1 MIKAKILD
9 VSKIYGGKEYFEN
22 GEVAQVT
29 ASVDNG
35 EGGYVEVFSKKIS
48 DSYRI
53 YSGEYEALEV
63 FLSTEDE
70 DEC

>member
-1 MIKAKILD
+1 MIKARILD
-9 VSKIYGGKEYFEN
+9 VRKIYCGNNYFEN
-22 GEVAQVT
+22 GEISQVT

-35 EGGYVEVFSKKIS
+35 EGGYVEVFSKKIN

-63 FLSTEDE
+63 FLANEEVTE
-70 DEC
+70 